1 MRTTRIR
8 IGQQNRQWPALHWCC
23 RGAGGPLQRRRD
35 WLQRTRHSPPAH
47 GLPATLPKATQRA
60 TQLYAASRTA
70 RSTQSWTR
78 SGRWHTRP
86 SKSASIWCMT
96 LSVSCQG
103 RPEGYGLAAHARWYP
118 DATAGGACRSES
130 NRERKRMTWQ
140 RSAAERSCELAWLPW
155 AEDAVLARALL
166 RTCSVIGWPTLAKK
180 SRSSSSES

>member
-1 MRTTRIR
+1 MMTTRIR

-35 WLQRTRHSPPAH
+35 WLRRTRHSPPAH
-47 GLPATLPKATQRA
+47 GLTATLPKGCDTTCNAAVCSKPHGTQHADMHAQRTLAHPTIEVRVDLVHDTQR
-60 TQLYAASRTA
+60 LLP
-70 RSTQSWTR
+70 
-78 SGRWHTRP
+78 RP
-86 SKSASIWCMT
+86 K
-96 LSVSCQG
+96 G
-103 RPEGYGLAAHARWYP
+103 HGLAAHARWYP